1 MRNIRLFFFVG
12 IVLFFGGQSLYSQS
26 KKEREEQK
34 AKEIKEMI
42 ENGRFTIE
50 VDRALPMGGRTVH
63 LTTPY
68 SLEMRGDS
76 AISYLPYFG
85 RAYSLPYGGGTDT
98 QEGVDPWKH
107 YSTVHPLPHRHGTDA
122 PELLPFSGQ
131 TLLSGRCIL
140 SGRVQHPRSRNRNEK
155 GGSPSDAAAGSETGI
170 RHIRQ
175 HTVALLSGLHFR
187 RPQT

>member
-12 IVLFFGGQSLYSQS
+12 IVLFFGGQSLYSQN
-26 KKEREEQK
+26 KKERKEQK

-85 RAYSLPYGGGTDT
+85 RRFEESITDYQSTFDKKGTARIKFVARTKEDT
-98 QEGVDPWKH
+98 FRFDVQVFSNGSAIISVTPTNRQNITYQGE
-107 YSTVHPLPHRHGTDA
+107 LA
-122 PELLPFSGQ
+122 PKKE
-131 TLLSGRCIL
+131 
-140 SGRVQHPRSRNRNEK
+140 
-155 GGSPSDAAAGSETGI
+155 D
-170 RHIRQ
+170 
-175 HTVALLSGLHFR
+175 
-187 RPQT
+187 

>member
-85 RAYSLPYGGGTDT
+85 RAYSLPYGGGDGMRFEESITDY
-98 QEGVDPWKH
+98 Q
-107 YSTVHPLPHRHGTDA
+107 STFDKKGTARIKFVARTKEDTFRFDVQVFSNGSAIISVTPTNRQTRENWLRRRRIEQTPLPRIS
-122 PELLPFSGQ
+122 F
-131 TLLSGRCIL
+131 
-140 SGRVQHPRSRNRNEK
+140 
-155 GGSPSDAAAGSETGI
+155 
-170 RHIRQ
+170 
-175 HTVALLSGLHFR
+175 
-187 RPQT
+187 

>member
-26 KKEREEQK
+26 KKE
-34 AKEIKEMI
+34 MI
-42 ENGRFTIE
+42 EYGRFTIE

-85 RAYSLPYGGGTDT
+85 RAYSLPYGGGDGMRFEESITDY
-98 QEGVDPWKH
+98 Q
-107 YSTVHPLPHRHGTDA
+107 STFDKKGTARIKFVARTKEDTFRFDVQVFSNGSAIISVTPTNRQNITYQGRRRIEQTPLPRIS
-122 PELLPFSGQ
+122 F
-131 TLLSGRCIL
+131 
-140 SGRVQHPRSRNRNEK
+140 
-155 GGSPSDAAAGSETGI
+155 
-170 RHIRQ
+170 
-175 HTVALLSGLHFR
+175 
-187 RPQT
+187 

>member
-85 RAYSLPYGGGTDT
+85 RAYSLPYGGGVGMRFEESITDY
-98 QEGVDPWKH
+98 Q
-107 YSTVHPLPHRHGTDA
+107 STFDKKGTA
-122 PELLPFSGQ
+122 RIKFVARTKEAF
-131 TLLSGRCIL
+131 RCASIFKWF
-140 SGRVQHPRSRNRNEK
+140 RDHKRNA
-155 GGSPSDAAAGSETGI
+155 D
-170 RHIRQ
+170 
-175 HTVALLSGLHFR
+175 
-187 RPQT
+187 

>member
-85 RAYSLPYGGGTDT
+85 RAYSLPYGGGDGMRFEESITDY
-98 QEGVDPWKH
+98 Q
-107 YSTVHPLPHRHGTDA
+107 STFDKKGTARIKFVARTKEDTFRFDVQVFSNGSAIISVRRLIGRISHTRENWLRRRRIEQTPLPRIS
-122 PELLPFSGQ
+122 F
-131 TLLSGRCIL
+131 
-140 SGRVQHPRSRNRNEK
+140 
-155 GGSPSDAAAGSETGI
+155 
-170 RHIRQ
+170 
-175 HTVALLSGLHFR
+175 
-187 RPQT
+187 

>member
-85 RAYSLPYGGGTDT
+85 RAYSLPYGGGDGMRFEESITDY
-98 QEGVDPWKH
+98 Q
-107 YSTVHPLPHRHGTDA
+107 STFDKKGTARIKFVARTKEDTFRFDVQVFSNGSAIISVTPTNRQNITYQGELAPKKEDGADA
-122 PELLPFSGQ
+122 PAAHFVLKYVYLPW
-131 TLLSGRCIL
+131 L
-140 SGRVQHPRSRNRNEK
+140 
-155 GGSPSDAAAGSETGI
+155 
-170 RHIRQ
+170 
-175 HTVALLSGLHFR
+175 
-187 RPQT
+187 

>member
-76 AISYLPYFG
+76 AFLICLISVGHILYRMVEVTGCVLKNQLPIINQPSIRRG
-85 RAYSLPYGGGTDT
+85 
-98 QEGVDPWKH
+98 
-107 YSTVHPLPHRHGTDA
+107 PL
-122 PELLPFSGQ
+122 ELNS
-131 TLLSGRCIL
+131 
-140 SGRVQHPRSRNRNEK
+140 
-155 GGSPSDAAAGSETGI
+155 
-170 RHIRQ
+170 
-175 HTVALLSGLHFR
+175 
-187 RPQT
+187 

>member
-85 RAYSLPYGGGTDT
+85 RAYSLPYGGGDGMRFEESITDY
-98 QEGVDPWKH
+98 Q
-107 YSTVHPLPHRHGTDA
+107 STFDKKGTARIKFVARTKEDTFRFDVQVFSNGSA
-122 PELLPFSGQ
+122 IISVTPTNRQNITYQGCLLY
-131 TLLSGRCIL
+131 T
-140 SGRVQHPRSRNRNEK
+140 
-155 GGSPSDAAAGSETGI
+155 SDAADD
-170 RHIRQ
+170 
-175 HTVALLSGLHFR
+175 
-187 RPQT
+187 

>member
-34 AKEIKEMI
+34 TWRSGFRADWVMLRKIKEMI

-85 RAYSLPYGGGTDT
+85 RAYSLPYGGGDGMRFEESITDY
-98 QEGVDPWKH
+98 Q
-107 YSTVHPLPHRHGTDA
+107 STFDKKGTARIKFVARTKEDTFRFDVQVFSNGSAIISVTPTNRQNITYQGELA
-122 PELLPFSGQ
+122 PKKE
-131 TLLSGRCIL
+131 
-140 SGRVQHPRSRNRNEK
+140 
-155 GGSPSDAAAGSETGI
+155 D
-170 RHIRQ
+170 
-175 HTVALLSGLHFR
+175 
-187 RPQT
+187 

>member
-34 AKEIKEMI
+34 AKEMKEMI

-85 RAYSLPYGGGTDT
+85 RAYSLPYF
-98 QEGVDPWKH
+98 
-107 YSTVHPLPHRHGTDA
+107 
-122 PELLPFSGQ
+122 PF
-131 TLLSGRCIL
+131 RCASIFKWF
-140 SGRVQHPRSRNRNEK
+140 RDHKRNA
-155 GGSPSDAAAGSETGI
+155 D
-170 RHIRQ
+170 
-175 HTVALLSGLHFR
+175 
-187 RPQT
+187 

>member
-34 AKEIKEMI
+34 AKEMKEMI

-85 RAYSLPYGGGTDT
+85 RAYSL
-98 QEGVDPWKH
+98 EV
-107 YSTVHPLPHRHGTDA
+107 
-122 PELLPFSGQ
+122 
-131 TLLSGRCIL
+131 
-140 SGRVQHPRSRNRNEK
+140 
-155 GGSPSDAAAGSETGI
+155 TG
-170 RHIRQ
+170 
-175 HTVALLSGLHFR
+175 SGLMNQLPIINQPSIR
-187 RPQT
+187 RGPLELNS

>member
-85 RAYSLPYGGGTDT
+85 RAYSLPYGGGDGMRFEESITDY
-98 QEGVDPWKH
+98 Q
-107 YSTVHPLPHRHGTDA
+107 STFDKKGTARIKFVARTKEDTFRFDVQVFSNGSAIISVTPTIGRISHTRENWLRRRRIEQTPLPRIS
-122 PELLPFSGQ
+122 F
-131 TLLSGRCIL
+131 
-140 SGRVQHPRSRNRNEK
+140 
-155 GGSPSDAAAGSETGI
+155 
-170 RHIRQ
+170 
-175 HTVALLSGLHFR
+175 
-187 RPQT
+187 

>member
-85 RAYSLPYGGGTDT
+85 RAYSLPYGGGDGMRFEESITDY
-98 QEGVDPWKH
+98 QSSIRRE
-107 YSTVHPLPHRHGTDA
+107 PL
-122 PELLPFSGQ
+122 ELNS
-131 TLLSGRCIL
+131 
-140 SGRVQHPRSRNRNEK
+140 
-155 GGSPSDAAAGSETGI
+155 
-170 RHIRQ
+170 
-175 HTVALLSGLHFR
+175 
-187 RPQT
+187 

>member
-85 RAYSLPYGGGTDT
+85 RAYSLPYGGGDGMRFEESITDY
-98 QEGVDPWKH
+98 Q
-107 YSTVHPLPHRHGTDA
+107 STFDKKGTARIKFVARTKEDTFRFDVQVFSNGSAKRRLIGRISHTRENWLRRRRIEQTPLPRIS
-122 PELLPFSGQ
+122 F
-131 TLLSGRCIL
+131 
-140 SGRVQHPRSRNRNEK
+140 
-155 GGSPSDAAAGSETGI
+155 
-170 RHIRQ
+170 
-175 HTVALLSGLHFR
+175 
-187 RPQT
+187 

>member
-85 RAYSLPYGGGTDT
+85 RAYSLPYGGGDGMRFEESITDYQST
-98 QEGVDPWKH
+98 FDKKGTARIKFVARTKEDTFRFDVQVFSNGSAIISVTPTNRQNITYQENWLRRRRIEQ
-107 YSTVHPLPHRHGTDA
+107 TPLPRIS
-122 PELLPFSGQ
+122 F
-131 TLLSGRCIL
+131 
-140 SGRVQHPRSRNRNEK
+140 
-155 GGSPSDAAAGSETGI
+155 
-170 RHIRQ
+170 
-175 HTVALLSGLHFR
+175 
-187 RPQT
+187 

>member
-12 IVLFFGGQSLYSQS
+12 IVLFFGGQSLYSQN
-26 KKEREEQK
+26 KKERKEQK

-85 RAYSLPYGGGTDT
+85 RAYSLPYGGGDGMRFEESITDY
-98 QEGVDPWKH
+98 QCSFNKK
-107 YSTVHPLPHRHGTDA
+107 GTAQIQFRTRSDDDTFAFSVQVFSNGSATINVTPVNKQNITFYGELA
-122 PELLPFSGQ
+122 PKKKE
-131 TLLSGRCIL
+131 
-140 SGRVQHPRSRNRNEK
+140 
-155 GGSPSDAAAGSETGI
+155 
-170 RHIRQ
+170 
-175 HTVALLSGLHFR
+175 
-187 RPQT
+187 

>member
-85 RAYSLPYGGGTDT
+85 RAYSLPYGGGDGMRFEESITDY
-98 QEGVDPWKH
+98 Q
-107 YSTVHPLPHRHGTDA
+107 STFDKKGTARIKFVARTKEDTFRFDVQVFSNGSAIISVTPTNRQNITYQGELAPKKAVSYTHLTLPT
-122 PELLPFSGQ
+122 
-131 TLLSGRCIL
+131 
-140 SGRVQHPRSRNRNEK
+140 NRE
-155 GGSPSDAAAGSETGI
+155 
-170 RHIRQ
+170 
-175 HTVALLSGLHFR
+175 V
-187 RPQT
+187 

>member
-85 RAYSLPYGGGTDT
+85 RHILYRMVEVTGCVLKNQLPIINQPSIRRG
-98 QEGVDPWKH
+98 
-107 YSTVHPLPHRHGTDA
+107 PL
-122 PELLPFSGQ
+122 ELNS
-131 TLLSGRCIL
+131 
-140 SGRVQHPRSRNRNEK
+140 
-155 GGSPSDAAAGSETGI
+155 
-170 RHIRQ
+170 
-175 HTVALLSGLHFR
+175 
-187 RPQT
+187 

>member
-26 KKEREEQK
+26 KKERKEQK

-68 SLEMRGDS
+68 FLEMRGDS

-85 RAYSLPYGGGTDT
+85 RAYSLPYGGGDGMRFEESITDY
-98 QEGVDPWKH
+98 Q
-107 YSTVHPLPHRHGTDA
+107 STFDKKGTARIKFVARTKEDTFRFDMQVFSNGSAIISVTPTNRQNITYQGELAPKKEDWADA
-122 PELLPFSGQ
+122 PAAHFVLKYVYLPW
-131 TLLSGRCIL
+131 L
-140 SGRVQHPRSRNRNEK
+140 
-155 GGSPSDAAAGSETGI
+155 
-170 RHIRQ
+170 
-175 HTVALLSGLHFR
+175 
-187 RPQT
+187 

>member
-85 RAYSLPYGGGTDT
+85 RAYSLPYGGGDGMRFEESITDY
-98 QEGVDPWKH
+98 Q
-107 YSTVHPLPHRHGTDA
+107 STFDKKGTARIKFVARTKEDTFRFDVQVFSNGSAIISRISHTRENWLRRRRIEQTPLP
-122 PELLPFSGQ
+122 
-131 TLLSGRCIL
+131 CI
-140 SGRVQHPRSRNRNEK
+140 S
-155 GGSPSDAAAGSETGI
+155 
-170 RHIRQ
+170 
-175 HTVALLSGLHFR
+175 F
-187 RPQT
+187 